1 MKSHDETAGES
12 TMDPHHKTFRRSRPY
27 FAKPPLFDTVI
38 FWNDISK
45 CHEDDFFDAPVV

>member
-1 MKSHDETAGES
+1 MMKRRVNRLWTPIA
-12 TMDPHHKTFRRSRPY
+12 FRSSRSY

-38 FWNDISK
+38 CWNDISK